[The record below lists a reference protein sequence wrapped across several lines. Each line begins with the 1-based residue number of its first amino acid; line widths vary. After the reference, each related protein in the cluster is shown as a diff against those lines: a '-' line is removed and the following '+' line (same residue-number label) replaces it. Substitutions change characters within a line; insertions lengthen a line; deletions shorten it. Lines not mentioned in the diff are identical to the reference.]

1 MRKWS
6 STLSTAQADE
16 WDVVQQ
22 IVVPLK
28 FWQSV
33 LSLAHEHPWSG
44 HLGINKTYNRVLQH
58 FFWPG
63 LKSDVARYCKTCH
76 ICQVGGK
83 PNQVV
88 PAAPLCP
95 IPAVGEPFERIL
107 VDCVGPLPR
116 AKSGCQYLLTIM
128 CVATWFREAIPLNNI
143 TAKSVTKALTKFFT
157 TFGLPKT
164 VQTDQGSNFL
174 SRVFCSSL
182 KALGVSHIVSR
193 AYHPESQGA
202 LERWHQTLKSALRKY
217 CLETGNEWDE
227 GVPFVLFAVR
237 EARQA
242 SLGFSPS
249 ELVFGHNILGPLK
262 MLKEEFLCSDSSEKT
277 NVLDLVSRTRE
288 RLCKA
293 CTMTREVLSL
303 FRRK

>member
-28 FWQSV
+28 FRQPV

-58 FFWPG
+58 FFWPR

-76 ICQVGGK
+76 ICHVGGK

-95 IPAVGEPFERIL
+95 IPVVGEPFERVL

-128 CVATWFREAIPLNNI
+128 CVATRFPEAIPLKNI

-174 SRVFCSSL
+174 SRVFRSSL
-182 KALGVSHIVSR
+182 KALGVSHIVSN
-193 AYHPESQGA
+193 AYHPKSQGA
-202 LERWHQTLKSALRKY
+202 LERWHQTL
-217 CLETGNEWDE
+217 
-227 GVPFVLFAVR
+227 
-237 EARQA
+237 
-242 SLGFSPS
+242 
-249 ELVFGHNILGPLK
+249 
-262 MLKEEFLCSDSSEKT
+262 
-277 NVLDLVSRTRE
+277 
-288 RLCKA
+288 
-293 CTMTREVLSL
+293 
-303 FRRK
+303 